1 MLKILLVDDDPLLTE
16 MYAQKLKKDGY
27 EVLRAANGEEGLQ
40 QLKQHKPNLVLLDIM
55 MPKVNGLDV
64 LKTIKADPDQQIQ
77 NTPVILLTNLARN
90 MKDINFG
97 LELGAVTYLV
107 KSRVKPD
114 QVVAKVK
121 EVLEASGHDHIL
133 QPEGKTPAV

>member
-16 MYAQKLKKDGY
+16 MYSQKLVKDGF
-27 EVLRAANGEEGLQ
+27 EVHKAVDGEQGLEL
-40 QLKQHKPNLVLLDIM
+40 LKKEKPHLVLLDIM
-55 MPKVNGLDV
+55 MPKINGLDV
-64 LKTIKADPDQQIQ
+64 LKKIKEDPDTQIQ
-77 NTPVILLTNLARN
+77 NTPVILLTNLARD
-90 MKDINFG
+90 MKDITFG

-121 EVLEASGHDHIL
+121 EILQASGENL
-133 QPEGKTPAV
+133 PPAAGAMS